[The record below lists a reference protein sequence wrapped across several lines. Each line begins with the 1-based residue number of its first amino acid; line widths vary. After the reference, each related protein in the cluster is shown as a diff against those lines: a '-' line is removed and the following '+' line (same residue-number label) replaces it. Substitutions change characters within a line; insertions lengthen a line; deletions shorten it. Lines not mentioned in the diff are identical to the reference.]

1 MNQPTKNHLE
11 ILEEIIRLLK
21 NNGFE
26 AEQIL
31 LENEISASSTG
42 GEICLRCGS
51 LLLTLN
57 KQKKIKKVIGELT
70 FELIDYCHYNGL
82 DPVAIKIK

>member
-11 ILEEIIRLLK
+11 ILKEIIGLLK
-21 NNGFE
+21 SNGFE
-26 AEQIL
+26 TEHIL

-42 GEICLRCGS
+42 GEICMRCGS

-57 KQKKIKKVIGELT
+57 QQKNIKTVIGKLT
-70 FELIDYCHYNGL
+70 SELIDYCHLNEL
-82 DPVAIKIK
+82 QPFPKKN

>member
-11 ILEEIIRLLK
+11 ILKEIIILLK
-21 NNGFE
+21 NSGFE
-26 AEQIL
+26 TEQIL

-57 KQKKIKKVIGELT
+57 KQKKIKKVIGGLT
-70 FELIDYCHYNGL
+70 SELIDYCHFNGIE
-82 DPVAIKIK
+82 PVPIKN